1 MRPMLVGNWKM
12 NGDGTGLPL
21 IAAIADAAARCPEV
35 EVTLCPP
42 ATLLDRA
49 RSLAPTLGLGAQDC
63 HAERDG
69 AHTGDLSAAMLRE
82 AGADIVLLGHSERR
96 HDHGE
101 DDALIAAKLRTAR
114 AAGLRILLCV
124 GETAADHAAGRSV
137 AVVREQLTR
146 SLGGADGEG
155 IAIAYEPVWAIGSD
169 RVPEAAEVAAI
180 ADAIRDSFPGEAHRV
195 LYGGSVTA
203 ENGEA
208 MFAQGGIDGFLV
220 GRQSLDA
227 GAFTAILKTLL
238 PASTVRHRH
247 AEGGDGDR

>member
-12 NGDGTGLPL
+12 NGDGTCLPL
-21 IAAIADAAARCPEV
+21 IAAIADTAARYPEV

-49 RSLAPTLGLGAQDC
+49 RLVAPALGLGAQNC

-82 AGADIVLLGHSERR
+82 AGADLVLLGHSERR

-114 AAGLRILLCV
+114 AAGLRVLLCV
-124 GETAADHAAGRSV
+124 GETAAEHAAGRSV

-169 RVPEAAEVAAI
+169 RVPEPAEVAAI
-180 ADAIRDSFPGEAHRV
+180 ADAIRDSFPGEAPRV
-195 LYGGSVTA
+195 LYGGSVTV
-203 ENGEA
+203 ENGA
-208 MFAQGGIDGFLV
+208 ALFAQGGIDGFLV
-220 GRQSLDA
+220 GRQSLEAD
-227 GAFTAILKTLL
+227 AFTAILKTLL

>member
-12 NGDGTGLPL
+12 NGDGTCLPV
-21 IAAIADAAARCPEV
+21 IAAIADAATRYPSV

-49 RSLAPTLGLGAQDC
+49 RSVAPTLGLGAQDC
-63 HAERDG
+63 DAEPDG

-82 AGADIVLLGHSERR
+82 AGAGLVLLGHSERR

-114 AAGLRILLCV
+114 AAGLRVLLCV
-124 GETAADHAAGRSV
+124 GETAADQAAGRSV

-146 SLGGADGEG
+146 SLGGAAGPA

-169 RVPEAAEVAAI
+169 RVPEPAEVAAI
-180 ADAIRDSFPGEAHRV
+180 ADAIRDAFPGEGPPV

-203 ENGEA
+203 GNGA
-208 MFAQGGIDGFLV
+208 TLFAQAGIDGFLV

-227 GAFTAILKTLL
+227 DAFAAILEAMLSGS
-238 PASTVRHRH
+238 AARHRH
-247 AEGGDGDR
+247 AERGDGNR